1 MQVVH
6 QVCCGLDVH
15 KRTVVACLLIA
26 AQGENTKQWRTFGT
40 TTGDLRQL
48 ADWLEE
54 HGCRQTAIESTG
66 VYWKPVFNVLES
78 RGIGVL
84 LANAQHIRNVPGRKT
99 DVKDA
104 EWIAQLLQYGLLSA
118 SFVPPKEIR
127 ELRELTR
134 YRKTLIQQRANQCN
148 RIQKLLETCN
158 IKLASVAT
166 DILGV
171 SGREMLQALTEGDVA
186 PEQLAQLARGRLRK
200 KIPQLV
206 SALEGVLSDTQR
218 WLLGE
223 ELAEITRLEQAIGR
237 LDVKVE
243 ELCRPFGPLLVKLR
257 EIPGISQR
265 VAEVIV
271 AEIGIDMSRFPTAA
285 HLASWAGICPGNR
298 QSAGKRQSGKSRPG
312 NRWLR
317 SVLTEAGWAA
327 ARTRDTALSALYQR
341 IARRRGAKRACRA
354 VGHHIL
360 ARVHLLLSQ
369 PNLQYRDPGPDY
381 YQQRHTEQLKQ
392 HLLRKLR
399 ELGVDV
405 TLKDQVA

>member
-1 MQVVH
+1 
-6 QVCCGLDVH
+6 LDVH
-15 KRTVVACLLIA
+15 KRTVVACLLIV
-26 AQGENTKQWRTFGT
+26 AQGKLTKHVQTFGT
-40 TTGDLRQL
+40 TTQELRQL
-48 ADWLEE
+48 AGWLE
-54 HGCRQTAIESTG
+54 GYACRQTAIESTG
-66 VYWKPVFNVLES
+66 VYWKPVFNMLES
-78 RGIGVL
+78 RGIEVL

-104 EWIAQLLQYGLLSA
+104 EWIAELLQHGLLSP

-158 IKLASVAT
+158 IKLASVAS

-171 SGREMLQALTEGDVA
+171 SGREMLQALTEGEVD
-186 PEQLAQLARGRLRK
+186 PERLAKMARGQLRK

-206 SALEGVLSDTQR
+206 LALEGFLSDTQR

-223 ELAEITRLEQAIGR
+223 ELAEITRLDDAVAR
-237 LDVKVE
+237 LDAKVE
-243 ELCRPFGPLLVKLR
+243 ELCRPFAPLLMNLAK
-257 EIPGISQR
+257 IPGVSQR
-265 VAEVIV
+265 IAEVIV
-271 AEIGIDMSRFPTAA
+271 SEIGTDMSRFPTAG
-285 HLASWAGICPGNR
+285 HLASWAGMCPGNR
-298 QSAGKRQSGKSRPG
+298 ESAGKRQSGKSRPG

-317 SVLTEAGWAA
+317 GVLTEAGWAA
-327 ARTRDTALSALYQR
+327 ARTKGTALGEIYRR

-354 VGHHIL
+354 VGHRIL
-360 ARVHLLLSQ
+360 AQAHLLLTL
-369 PNLQYRDPGPDY
+369 PVMNYCDPGPEY
-381 YQQRHTEQLKQ
+381 YQRRNDEQLKQ

-405 TLKDQVA
+405 TVNVAG

>member
-6 QVCCGLDVH
+6 SVCCGLDVH

-26 AQGENTKQWRTFGT
+26 AQGQPTKQLRTFGT
-40 TTGDLRQL
+40 TTRDLREL

-78 RGIGVL
+78 RGIEVL
-84 LANAQHIRNVPGRKT
+84 LVNAQHIRNVPGRKT
-99 DVKDA
+99 DAKDA
-104 EWIAQLLQYGLLSA
+104 EWIAELLQHGLLSA

-171 SGREMLQALTEGDVA
+171 SGREMLQALVEGDVD
-186 PEQLAQLARGRLRK
+186 PERLADVARGRLRN

-206 SALEGVLSDTQR
+206 LALEGVLSDTQR

-223 ELAEITRLEQAIGR
+223 ELLEIDRLEQAIAR
-237 LDVKVE
+237 LDAKVE
-243 ELCRPFGPLLVKLR
+243 ELTRPFAPMIEQLTQ
-257 EIPGISQR
+257 IPGISRR
-265 VAEVIV
+265 VAEVIL
-271 AEIGIDMSRFPTAA
+271 AEIGVDMSRFPTAN
-285 HLASWAGICPGNR
+285 HLASWAGMCPGNR
-298 QSAGKRQSGKSRPG
+298 ESGGKRQSGRSRGG
-312 NRWLR
+312 NRWLQG
-317 SVLTEAGWAA
+317 VLTEAGWAA
-327 ARTRDTALSALYQR
+327 ARTKDTALSAAYQR

-354 VGHHIL
+354 IGHRIL
-360 ARVHLLLSQ
+360 LRVHLLLTL
-369 PNLQYRDPGPDY
+369 PEIEYRDPGPQY
-381 YQQRHTEQLKQ
+381 YQQRQHEQLKQ
-392 HLLRKLR
+392 QLLKKLR
-399 ELGVDV
+399 ELGVEV
-405 TLKDQVA
+405 TINDHAA